1 MDKGKSNLVSKCKIV
16 SKENGCNKNT
26 DKGLSTDVGR
36 RSQEERHED
45 VTNNN
50 GDGKER
56 LSDSGGGMPKQ
67 FLNKEDSAARTNG
80 KNTATGKSCKEANK
94 NQTKASIG

>member
-1 MDKGKSNLVSKCKIV
+1 MEKGRSNSVSKCKIV
-16 SKENGCNKNT
+16 AKENGCNKET
-26 DKGLSTDVGR
+26 DKGLSTEVGR

-50 GDGKER
+50 GDAKER
-56 LSDSGGGMPKQ
+56 LSDSGGGVPKQ
-67 FLNKEDSAARTNG
+67 SVNTEDSRARTNG
-80 KNTATGKSCKEANK
+80 KNTATGKEAKK